1 MTLSIQ
7 QIEELLSK
15 IETESVYPDPW
26 EDTSCDI
33 IRQLIKERNAY
44 REVAI
49 ESSKRWQ
56 ESPNQPHY
64 KCSHQDYVD
73 CEANRLAGESKC
85 K

>member
-33 IRQLIKERNAY
+33 IRQLIKEAAASFGWFSLKTLG
-44 REVAI
+44 VIGAGGLI
-49 ESSKRWQ
+49 W
-56 ESPNQPHY
+56 
-64 KCSHQDYVD
+64 
-73 CEANRLAGESKC
+73 LALIADGWHK
-85 K
+85 